1 MSNRQNHCN
10 PNSVWLR
17 LSLAEGCARPS
28 LPLLKYVIIYDKE
41 FQEQQR

>member
-1 MSNRQNHCN
+1 MYMSNRQNHCN

-28 LPLLKYVIIYDKE
+28 LPLGDEPNFLRHFE
-41 FQEQQR
+41 L